1 MKSTVL
7 DNIRSKFLVV
17 LQSLGNFLNKLPEQK
32 TGPKTKSERI
42 DTSKN
47 KNKKFFTK
55 NEKKGIPKEV
65 YGYKGSGYK
74 GKGNV
79 NTDTATFNHPRK
91 DEPRGRLH

>member
-17 LQSLGNFLNKLPEQK
+17 LQSVGNFLNRLPENK
-32 TGPKTKSERI
+32 TWPRAKSERV
-42 DTSKN
+42 DTPN
-47 KNKKFFTK
+47 RNKKFFTK